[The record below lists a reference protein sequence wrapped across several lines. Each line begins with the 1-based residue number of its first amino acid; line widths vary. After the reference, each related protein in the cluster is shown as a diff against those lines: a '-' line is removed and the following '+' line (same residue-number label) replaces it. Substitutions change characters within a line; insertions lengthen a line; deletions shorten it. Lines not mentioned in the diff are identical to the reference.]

1 MKEKITVRDFMEK
14 DMKKILEYR
23 QETACIS
30 FPGINMDR
38 EKSRKSLLFH
48 LKKHPGTIK
57 VAEIKGSPIGY
68 IRFHPRKGSLGRYG
82 RINIIFVEKNYRNS
96 GVGKILL
103 EKAEEWFRLQGIMR
117 MEAVVTNSNVS
128 SCEFFRH
135 KGYAEKRTVFE
146 KLRD

>member
-1 MKEKITVRDFMEK
+1 MKEKITVRDFSEK

-30 FPGINMDR
+30 FPGINMNR
-38 EKSRKSLLFH
+38 EQSRKSVLFQ
-48 LKKHPGTIK
+48 LKKYPGTIK
-57 VAEIKGSPIGY
+57 VAEIKGKPIGY
-68 IRFHPRKGSLGRYG
+68 IRFHARKGSLERYG
-82 RINIIFVEKNYRNS
+82 RINIIFVEKNYRNR
-96 GVGKILL
+96 GIGKLLL
-103 EKAEEWFRLQGIMR
+103 EKAEEWFRLQGIGR

-146 KLRD
+146 KLCD